1 MYTIRPLFAS
11 REYYLPIIFGGLLL
25 VLLFLTAK
33 FNFLLFHSLAE
44 LFSIVIAWGT
54 FVFIWNARRF
64 QVHDFFMVVS
74 IAYLFIGGIDLLHTL
89 AYKGMQIF
97 PEGGANLP
105 TQLWIAARYLQSS
118 AFVIAPF
125 FIKRTVRPSHIFIGY
140 LLVTS
145 LLLGTI
151 FYWGIFPDCYI
162 DGVGLTPFK
171 IYSEY
176 LISAIYLVGIF
187 LLWKRRIDFLP
198 EIFRLMV
205 GSTVIAILSE
215 LAFTF
220 YIEVQDFANIIGHF
234 LKIASAYLVYK
245 AVIEIGFRQPFSLLF
260 RDLKANQEALQASQ
274 ERFRTVAD
282 FTMNWEYWRAPNGN
296 FNYVSP
302 SCEKITG
309 YPPQQFYQNA
319 QIMTKVVHPDDYAR
333 FEKHV
338 HERIQKVETVE
349 FRIVTQAGDERW
361 ISHVCQPL
369 FDEAG
374 NFNGR
379 RASNHDIT
387 ERVIME
393 KKLKKLAITDPLTGI
408 YNRRHFFELAEHEFE
423 RGQRYKYPLSVI
435 ILDIDHFKEVN
446 DSHGHAVGD
455 QVLKTF
461 TQLCL
466 QNIRDGDVF
475 ARIGGEEF
483 VILQPLTYIAQC
495 AQGADRLRKL
505 VQDIPIYAD
514 DEPVY
519 ITISMGIAGTELE
532 KAISLDDLINRADQA
547 LYKAKQS
554 GRNQIMI

>member
-1 MYTIRPLFAS
+1 M
-11 REYYLPIIFGGLLL
+11 LL